1 MQKYSLKQCTHL
13 VNQWGEYM
21 KEEESEIWV
30 PPPYQDSNS
39 ETFIPELQSEPLD
52 ENLAFVQ
59 RALSIGVAILIL
71 ASMVYIGFIV
81 FGENGLVTY
90 RPGDQAIESQE
101 IYSDLIG
108 FNGIKLDGDNVRVC
122 IVDSGIMLDH
132 KDLDSFNVV
141 LWKDFI
147 QSKSTPYDDNG
158 HGTSMA
164 GILVADGWMKGI
176 APQVD
181 LLVAKALGKDGSGS
195 DEVVAEAIDWC
206 AENDADIISLS
217 LGGAPDLLPFD
228 IGTGRGSDEATND
241 AIDLGIF
248 VVAAAGNDGGA
259 NDDGDV
265 SNPCG
270 ERLVICVG
278 GVTQS
283 GEHWIGSSTGDNN
296 GRIVPLPLLAPR
308 SDPHKKPELVAPA
321 EKVAVINYEGSWSL
335 ADGTSAATVYVT
347 GAIALLLQQNPELA
361 DATSSSNTEQVKDW
375 IEQSVTP
382 QDGQTGH
389 DDDYGYGLLQIQAL
403 LDAANA

>member
-1 MQKYSLKQCTHL
+1 
-13 VNQWGEYM
+13 M
-21 KEEESEIWV
+21 KEEVDEIWA
-30 PPPYQDSNS
+30 PTPYQEPDD
-39 ETFIPELQSEPLD
+39 ELRIPQLQTEPLE

-59 RALSIGVAILIL
+59 RILSIGVAILIFS
-71 ASMVYIGFIV
+71 SMVYIGFIV
-81 FGENGLVTY
+81 FGENGLVSY
-90 RPGDQAIESQE
+90 RPADQAIESQE

-108 FNGIKLDGDNVRVC
+108 FSGIKLDGDNVRVC

-132 KDLDSFNVV
+132 KDLESFNIV
-141 LWKDFI
+141 LWKDFL
-147 QSKSTPYDDNG
+147 QAKSTPYDDNG

-164 GILVADGWMKGI
+164 GILIADGWMKGI
-176 APQVD
+176 APGVD

-195 DEVVAEAIDWC
+195 DEIVAEAIDWC
-206 AENDADIISLS
+206 ATNDADIISLS
-217 LGGAPDLLPFD
+217 LGGAPDFLPFD

-241 AIDLGIF
+241 AIDQGIF
-248 VVAAAGNDGGA
+248 VVAAAGNDGGE

-265 SNPCG
+265 ANPCG

-278 GVTQS
+278 GATQS

-296 GRIVPLPLLAPR
+296 GRILPLPLLAPR

-335 ADGTSAATVYVT
+335 VDGTSAATVYVT
-347 GAIALLLQQNPELA
+347 GALALLLQQNPELA
-361 DATSSSNTEQVKDW
+361 DATSSENTEQVKGW

-382 QDGQTGH
+382 QEGQSGH

>member
-1 MQKYSLKQCTHL
+1 
-13 VNQWGEYM
+13 M

-335 ADGTSAATVYVT
+335 VDGTSAATVYVT

>member
-1 MQKYSLKQCTHL
+1 
-13 VNQWGEYM
+13 M

>member
-1 MQKYSLKQCTHL
+1 MMQTSSH
-13 VNQWGEYM
+13 
-21 KEEESEIWV
+21 S
-30 PPPYQDSNS
+30 
-39 ETFIPELQSEPLD
+39 PL
-52 ENLAFVQ
+52 E
-59 RALSIGVAILIL
+59 
-71 ASMVYIGFIV
+71 
-81 FGENGLVTY
+81 GL
-90 RPGDQAIESQE
+90 
-101 IYSDLIG
+101 
-108 FNGIKLDGDNVRVC
+108 
-122 IVDSGIMLDH
+122 VDSGIMLDH

-335 ADGTSAATVYVT
+335 VDGTSAATVYVT